1 MTEQM
6 QRCFENWRAQQP
18 EDLHTLRQELAY
30 KDGFADALKL
40 MHTFSSVVL
49 AGDVRQTA
57 HKTVAADQAERVCTY
72 PGRPSF
78 IEIE

>member
-30 KDGFADALKL
+30 KDGFADALKV
-40 MHTFSSVVL
+40 MHAFSTVML
-49 AGDVRQTA
+49 TGDVRHA
-57 HKTVAADQAERVCTY
+57 VADKTEAE
-72 PGRPSF
+72 
-78 IEIE
+78 